1 MKKRESWRLCDFPE
15 VSMQNRT
22 LNSQVTQEQQ
32 QHLLSLFS
40 PSHRVCVCLWNTDYR
55 RGCAERPPCVSL
67 PLMCTGR
74 LLGTGR
80 AEHLEDEGNNM
91 GLPLS

>member
-1 MKKRESWRLCDFPE
+1 
-15 VSMQNRT
+15 MQNRT

-32 QHLLSLFS
+32 QHLLPLFS
-40 PSHRVCVCLWNTDYR
+40 PSHRVCVCVCVRVCVYLWNTDYH